1 MNPSFEAGDR
11 LLYVRVRRP
20 LPGQVVVVLDPAD
33 PGRVLVKRVR
43 SVSGDQVDLRGDN
56 EEASTDSRSFG
67 LVPATSVLG
76 RAVYRYAPPNRT
88 GWL

>member
-1 MNPSFEAGDR
+1 MRPSFEPGDR
-11 LLYVRVRRP
+11 LLYVRVRRA
-20 LPGQVVVVLDPAD
+20 LPGQVVVVRDPAN
-33 PGRVLVKRVR
+33 PGRLLVKRVR
-43 SVSGDQVDLRGDN
+43 SVSGTGIDLRGDN
-56 EEASTDSRSFG
+56 EDASTDSRSFG